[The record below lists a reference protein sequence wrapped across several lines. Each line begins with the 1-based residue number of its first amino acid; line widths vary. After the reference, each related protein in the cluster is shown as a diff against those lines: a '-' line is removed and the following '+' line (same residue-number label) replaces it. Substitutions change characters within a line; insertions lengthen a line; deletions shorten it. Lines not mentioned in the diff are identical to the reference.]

1 MATNRPQPDNKSA
14 PPPVEKVKEGVQR
27 IEESSAV
34 QGVEKSAVVQKGVG
48 PLRAFFQKFNNDWTM
63 NLQAGALAYNLVVA
77 IFPILI
83 ALFLIF
89 SLVLG
94 SVAPDVKTSFIN
106 GVSSVLPTGIGKG
119 IVQQV
124 LDRIQRSAGSLG
136 IIVLVTAIFGG
147 SRLFIL
153 MENCFDI
160 IYHQPP
166 RNVIKQNFM
175 AICMLLIFA
184 VLVPIMILA
193 SSVPTLLITFLKS
206 TFLNSFPGGQI
217 LFWAIGVLGSLI
229 VAWILFEAIY
239 IIVPHQHI
247 SFRNSWR
254 GAVIAAIGLQIYLT
268 LFPLYTAHFLGG
280 YGGQAGFA
288 LILIVFFYYFSVILL
303 LGAQVNAFFAEGIQ
317 KTPQSIAGL
326 VHKETSRDEK
336 PAEEQHVQATPRHK
350 HDMDDQ
356 G

>member
-1 MATNRPQPDNKSA
+1 MATDRQQGNNKNV
-14 PPPVEKVKEGVQR
+14 PPPVQKVQQDVQKV
-27 IEESSAV
+27 ESSQAV
-34 QGVEKSAVVQKGVG
+34 QNVEKSAVVQKGVG
-48 PLRAFFQKFNNDWTM
+48 PLRAFMQKFNNDWTM

-89 SLVLG
+89 GLVLG
-94 SVAPDVKTSFIN
+94 GLAPGVKQSFIN
-106 GVSSVLPTGIGKG
+106 GLSGILPQGLGNG
-119 IVQQV
+119 IVQQ
-124 LDRIQRSAGSLG
+124 LLNRIQSSAGSLG

-166 RNVIKQNFM
+166 RTVIKQNFM
-175 AICMLLIFA
+175 AICMLLLFA
-184 VLVPIMILA
+184 ILIPIMILA
-193 SSVPTLLITFLKS
+193 SSAPAVLISFLKA
-206 TFLNSFPGGQI
+206 TAVNSLPGGQFLLSI
-217 LFWAIGVLGSLI
+217 ISILGSLI
-229 VAWILFEAIY
+229 VSWILFEAIY

-268 LFPLYTAHFLGG
+268 LFPLYVTHFMKG

-317 KTPQSIAGL
+317 KTPQSIASL
-326 VHKETSRDEK
+326 VHKETTTDEK
-336 PAEEQHVQATPRHK
+336 PAQEQHVQATPDHQ
-350 HDMDDQ
+350 HDMDNRK
-356 G
+356 